1 MAVKKN
7 LPINV
12 CVIQDSRE
20 KDTYYIKDMLDQR
33 RGKDGIKF
41 TEFRVE
47 AVKPLGCKTSTGDL
61 SFEFQF
67 DGEEEWQKTKFVVEI
82 KKSLD
87 LTNSITNKANFDRLC
102 RELERGKEA
111 NLDFYFVSTSDVE
124 TINKELS
131 KVPRLRNTN
140 MDIVGFEKYIDLQ
153 NKLTELGFCGVIVS
167 GRQGLAWVLRR
178 LIKIHIK
185 KFKLQQKKDVDKEK

>member
-7 LPINV
+7 LPINI

-20 KDTYYIKDMLDQR
+20 KDTYYIKDMLDLR

-41 TEFRVE
+41 TEIRVE

-61 SFEFQF
+61 SFDFQF

-87 LTNSITNKANFDRLC
+87 LTNSITNKTNFDRLC

-140 MDIVGFEKYIDLQ
+140 MDTVGFEKYINLQ

-185 KFKLQQKKDVDKEK
+185 KFKLQQKNK

>member
-7 LPINV
+7 LPINI

-47 AVKPLGCKTSTGDL
+47 AVKPLGCKNSTGDL

-87 LTNSITNKANFDRLC
+87 LTNSITNKTNFDRLC

>member
-12 CVIQDSRE
+12 CIVQDSRE

-41 TEFRVE
+41 TDVKVE

-61 SFEFQF
+61 TFEFQF

-87 LTNSITNKANFDRLC
+87 LTSSITNKANFDRLC

-111 NLDFYFVSTSDVE
+111 NLDFYFISTSDVE

-131 KVPRLRNTN
+131 KVPRFRNTN
-140 MDIVGFEKYIDLQ
+140 MDTVGFEKYIDLQ

-185 KFKLQQKKDVDKEK
+185 KFKLQQKKNVDIK

>member
-12 CVIQDSRE
+12 CIVQDSRE
-20 KDTYYIKDMLDQR
+20 KDTYYIKDMLEQR

-41 TEFRVE
+41 TDVKVE

-61 SFEFQF
+61 TFEFQF

-87 LTNSITNKANFDRLC
+87 LTSSITNKANFDRLC

-111 NLDFYFVSTSDVE
+111 NLDFYFISTSDVE

-131 KVPRLRNTN
+131 KVPRFRNTN
-140 MDIVGFEKYIDLQ
+140 MDTVGFEKYIDLQ

-185 KFKLQQKKDVDKEK
+185 KFKLQQKKNVDSK

>member
-12 CVIQDSRE
+12 RLLQDSRE
-20 KDTYYIKDMLDQR
+20 KDTYYMKDILDQR

-41 TEFRVE
+41 TEVKVE

-61 SFEFQF
+61 GFEFQF
-67 DGEEEWQKTKFVVEI
+67 DGEEEWYKTKFVAEL

-87 LTNSITNKANFDRLC
+87 LTSSITNKANFDRLKL
-102 RELERGKEA
+102 ELDRAKNAG
-111 NLDFYFVSTSDVE
+111 LDFFFICTEDVE
-124 TINKELS
+124 TINKSIS
-131 KVPRLRNTN
+131 KVPRLRNTS
-140 MDIVGFEKYIDLQ
+140 MDVVSFEKFVELQ
-153 NKLTELGFCGVIVS
+153 NKLTELGFSGVIVS
-167 GRQGLAWVLRR
+167 GKGGLAWVLRR

-185 KFKLQQKKDVDKEK
+185 KFKLQQK